1 MMPAWPRIIGGPL
14 MMPAGGARL
23 LSAGRRCKGG
33 QDFDGPTERTFSE
46 HGPRGLVPAR
56 GLGLEPLVRGEWTG
70 DGAGAGETD
79 SARALAVAL
88 ADAPLAE
95 LEAKCAE
102 LGCVAFSS
110 RSLRFF
116 GALVEPRKWVAS
128 EDPED
133 QVYVMDTLP
142 PWHLA
147 DTLLSFGDGTVAL
160 QSVSVEVDF
169 LMDVPRCQNL
179 YICLLGGHTSHGAFY
194 AGLQTNVGAPSCAER
209 GPRVRPPGSA
219 QKAADC
225 RAWPP
230 AAAQPQVE
238 PEMGAIFSRWGPAA
252 MEDVAVP
259 DTSLSFAEAAGYEGD
274 FASVRRHL
282 RWGKGRYRFSL
293 LVDADAQK
301 SRGLVDE
308 PAKAG
313 TWVRCQVD
321 DLGTGASHIVGW
333 LFFRG
338 EGTLALHRDN
348 FYQFFEIYGERV
360 PVDVDHYSPL
370 RYVASNLRINGALV
384 PTPSSTVLYYK
395 HVPLIAHL
403 KRDLSRSDWHVV
415 TDFCVPNQQEPVDY
429 GSYKLWP

>member
-1 MMPAWPRIIGGPL
+1 MLA
-14 MMPAGGARL
+14 GARVQ
-23 LSAGRRCKGG
+23 SAGRRCKGG
-33 QDFDGPTERTFSE
+33 QDFDGPAARTFSE

-56 GLGLEPLVRGEWTG
+56 GLGLEPLERGAWTG
-70 DGAGAGETD
+70 DATGDAAGAEEAD
-79 SARALAVAL
+79 SAQALAAAL

-133 QVYVMDTLP
+133 QVYVMDISP

-147 DTLLSFGDGTVAL
+147 DTLLRFGHGTVAL
-160 QSVSVEVDF
+160 QSVSVDVDF
-169 LMDVPRCQNL
+169 LTDVPRCQNL
-179 YICLLGGHTSHGAFY
+179 YVCFMGGQTSHGAFY
-194 AGLQTNVGAPSCAER
+194 AGLQTNVGAPSCTEC

-219 QKAADC
+219 QNATDC

-230 AAAQPQVE
+230 AAAQPHVE
-238 PEMGAIFSRWGPAA
+238 PNMGAIFSRWGPAA

-293 LVDADAQK
+293 LVDADSDAGRAR
-301 SRGLVDE
+301 SATDE

-321 DLGTGASHIVGW
+321 DLGAGASHVVGW

-338 EGTLALHRDN
+338 EGTLALHRDF

-370 RYVASNLRINGALV
+370 RYVTSDLRINGALV
-384 PTPSSTVLYYK
+384 PTPNSTVVYYK
-395 HVPLIAHL
+395 HVPLLAHL
-403 KRDLSRSDWHVV
+403 KRDLGRSDWHVI
-415 TDFCVPNQQEPVDY
+415 TDFCVPNQQEPVAY
-429 GSYKLWP
+429 GSYELWP